1 MYDVIVVGARCAG
14 SPVAMLLARRGHR
27 VLLVDKVTQPS
38 DTVSTHYVQQYGLR
52 KLAEWGLLDRLTAT
66 EVPAI
71 RRMTIS
77 YRDAVIDGFADPLDG
92 IDFTNAPRRTV
103 LDPILLAG
111 AREAGVEILEGFT
124 VRDLIVEDGRVVGIR
139 GGHGADEPS
148 EHRAKIVIGADGSQ
162 SFVARTVGAETYR
175 SIPAA
180 SFVYYSYWTGLDTHF
195 HSRIGVDQQVGVW
208 PTSDGQTLVAVM
220 KPLDRWADF
229 RADPEASFLQVV
241 KDVVPDFAEELV
253 DAGERVAR
261 LTGIRYPDNFYRR
274 SHGPG
279 WALVGDAGYHK
290 DPITGQGISDAFV
303 HAELLADRVAEG
315 LTGERDLDEA
325 VGDYERARDEATGSA
340 FQFAATIGALKL
352 PPQLDA
358 VFTAMSHNDEYAK
371 DFFNVIAGALPGERF
386 FAPDNVARMVGGS
399 PA

>member
-1 MYDVIVVGARCAG
+1 MYDAIVVGARCAG

-52 KLAEWGLLDRLTAT
+52 KLDEWGLLGRLAAT
-66 EVPAI
+66 GVPAI

-92 IDFTNAPRRTV
+92 IDLTYAPRRTV
-103 LDPILLAG
+103 LDPILLEG
-111 AREAGVEILEGFT
+111 ARAAGVAVRDGFT

-139 GGHGADEPS
+139 GGHGAGEPA
-148 EHRAKIVIGADGSQ
+148 EYRAKIVIGADGSQ
-162 SFVARTVGAETYR
+162 SFVARSVGAEIYR
-175 SIPAA
+175 SVPAG
-180 SFVYYSYWTGLDTHF
+180 SFVYYSYWTGLRTHF
-195 HSRIGVDQQVGVW
+195 HSRIGVEQQVGVW
-208 PTSDGQTLVAVM
+208 PTNDEQTLVAIM
-220 KPLDRWADF
+220 KPIERWAEF

-241 KDVVPDFAEELV
+241 KDVVPEFAEELL

-303 HAELLADRVAEG
+303 HAELLADRIAEG
-315 LTGERDLDEA
+315 LAGDRDLDEA
-325 VGDYERARDEATGSA
+325 VGDYERARDAATASA
-340 FQFAATIGALKL
+340 FQFAATIGELTL

-371 DFFNVIAGALPGERF
+371 DFFNVIAGALPGEEF
-386 FAPDNVARMVGGS
+386 FAPDNVARMVTGA